1 MLDRKKQRKNN
12 EKIDKWNINIL
23 SFSFSSIGMRELL
36 LFLNAENEQES
47 LKEQV
52 IKVPA
57 GNQEDLN
64 ADDPFNR
71 YIDFEA
77 LKKVNEDIAG
87 WIYIPGTKVDY
98 PIMIGDTDQEYL
110 KKDFEGKSSP
120 LGSIFAFQSVDLNQD
135 FHVCIYGHNMI
146 SGQMFGGL
154 KEYKNDEYANFH
166 KKAYLYTKERT
177 KELDLFSIFQ
187 CENTDAVFELEGKT
201 WVGNNEEEIVN
212 NLEKRSSIA
221 LETSEK
227 KTAQIFTLATCYGSA
242 GGTHRL
248 VLNFTLAKEK
258 FVLQ

>member
-1 MLDRKKQRKNN
+1 MKKL
-12 EKIDKWNINIL
+12 INVIL
-23 SFSFSSIGMRELL
+23 VFFLFLFLALGMKELF
-36 LFLNAENEQES
+36 LFLNAENDNET

-52 IKVPA
+52 VKVPV
-57 GNQEDLN
+57 GNQGYLDT
-64 ADDPFNR
+64 DDPFNR

-77 LKKVNEDIAG
+77 LEKVNEEIAG

-98 PIMIGDTDQEYL
+98 PVLIGETDQEYL

-135 FHVCIYGHNMI
+135 FHVCLYGHNMI

-154 KEYKNDEYANFH
+154 KEYRNEEYTKSH
-166 KKAYLYTKERT
+166 RKAYLYTKERT
-177 KELDLFSIFQ
+177 KEMELLSVFQ

-201 WVGNNEEEIVN
+201 WERSNAEEIVSS
-212 NLEKRSSIA
+212 LEKRSFIA
-221 LETSEK
+221 LETPKK

-248 VLNFTLAKEK
+248 LLNFTLTKEK